1 MVKATRSPKSAFQ
14 TPDFAA
20 HPGGQTNLELARKS
34 TRGDLL
40 FLSYHIGLD
49 LDGKIKKQAAARSV
63 GFPPRGPMYEE
74 VHQAVLKVKAEHPEQ
89 HWVHVGFSLLVT
101 LVVLVSLVKLL
112 WAPAIW
118 SSLVLGIAFGSYFLA
133 IFHTRHHKG
142 GVQYGI
148 PWLDALTRPLY
159 TFLDNVWGVYPPA
172 WRDHHQGSHHLFTN
186 VYADDYDVESP
197 FPVFRLH
204 PDQPKKWF
212 HKYQSIYA
220 PLVFSTTTLSYPFFN
235 ITWGVPAIYSVAWL
249 LINVV
254 LPIYFHGWA
263 GLSNIAV
270 IYVVTGVFLSYS
282 FQVSHNH
289 KRMGDRAA
297 GMQSV
302 DEWIKK
308 QIEQSVS
315 WGGYLSTVVMGG
327 LNYQTE
333 HHVAPA
339 LDTPYYYFLRPELQR
354 ICKKYNVNYTFEPTL
369 CHAVVQYH
377 RFLTS
382 MG

>member
-1 MVKATRSPKSAFQ
+1 MLKTPEFAT
-14 TPDFAA
+14 

-49 LDGKIKKQAAARSV
+49 LDGKISKQAASRSV
-63 GFPPRGPMYEE
+63 EMPKRGPMFDEI
-74 VHQAVLKVKAEHPEQ
+74 HQAVLKVKAAHPEQ

-101 LVVLVSLVKLL
+101 FGVVALILKLML
-112 WAPAIW
+112 APALW
-118 SSLVLGIAFGSYFLA
+118 SSSLLAFSFSCYFLS

-148 PWLDALTRPLY
+148 KWLDNLTSPLY
-159 TFLDNVWGVYPPA
+159 EFIECVWGIYPPA

-186 VYADDYDVESP
+186 IVDDYDVESP

-204 PDQPKKWF
+204 PEQPKSWF
-212 HKYQSIYA
+212 HRYQCYYA
-220 PLVFSTTTLSYPFFN
+220 PLVFSLTTISYPFFN
-235 ITWGVPAIYSVAWL
+235 VTYKCPLYYMAAWV
-249 LINVV
+249 LINLVY
-254 LPIYFHGWA
+254 PFYAHGWF
-263 GLSNIAV
+263 GIVNVLFM
-270 IYVVTGVFLSYS
+270 YVLTGIVLSYS

-289 KRMGDRAA
+289 KKMGDRAA
-297 GMQSV
+297 GMKTV
-302 DEWIKK
+302 DEWITR

-315 WGGYLSTVVMGG
+315 WGGYISTVVMGG

-369 CHAVVQYH
+369 FHAVYEYH
-377 RFLTS
+377 RFLAM

>member
-1 MVKATRSPKSAFQ
+1 MVKAIISPTNSFK
-14 TPDFAA
+14 TPDFTA

-49 LDGKIKKQAAARSV
+49 LDGKIAKQAAGRSV
-63 GFPPRGPMYEE
+63 EMPKRGPMFEE
-74 VHQAVLKVKAEHPEQ
+74 VHQAVLRVKAAHPEQ
-89 HWVHVGFSLLVT
+89 HWVHVGFSLFVT
-101 LVVLVSLVKLL
+101 IAVILCVVKLL
-112 WAPAIW
+112 WSPALW
-118 SSLVLGIAFGSYFLA
+118 SSTLLAVGMSSYFLA

-148 PWLDALTRPLY
+148 SWLDALTSPLY
-159 TFLDNVWGVYPPA
+159 DFIEGVWGIYPPV

-186 VYADDYDVESP
+186 VVDDYDVESP

-220 PLVFSTTTLSYPFFN
+220 PFVFSFTTFSYPFFN
-235 ITWGVPAIYSVAWL
+235 IIYGCPRGYTVAWL
-249 LINVV
+249 LINGVI
-254 LPIYFHGWA
+254 PGWAHGWA
-263 GLSNIAV
+263 GILNVAYMYAI
-270 IYVVTGVFLSYS
+270 TGVVLSYS

-289 KRMGDRAA
+289 TKMGDRAA
-297 GMQSV
+297 GMHSV
-302 DEWIKK
+302 DEWISR

-327 LNYQTE
+327 LNYQIE

-354 ICKKYNVNYTFEPTL
+354 ICKKYNVNYTFEPTAF
-369 CHAVVQYH
+369 HAVSQYH
-377 RFLTS
+377 HFLST